1 MSLAGPKSQSLQKR
15 AQKILPLGVN
25 SNFRYWGDGLTPYVD
40 KAKGAYLWDV
50 DGRRFIDYRMAF
62 GPIILGHAFDEV
74 DAKVIEEI
82 QRGSLF
88 AMTGELEVEV
98 AEMIT
103 AMCPAVEMVRFAC
116 SGTEATMHAIR
127 VARAY
132 TGRDIIL
139 KFEGNYHGFH
149 DHTLWSTY
157 APTGAMGNA
166 RSPIPIPSS
175 SGIPKSMREFIITVP
190 FNDAEGFQRA
200 MRSYGD
206 QIAAVITEP
215 CQGNCGGIEP
225 QPGFLELIREETKK
239 HGTVFIL
246 DEVKTGFRIA
256 NGGAQEYY
264 GIQPDLATYAKALG
278 NGYPVAA
285 FGGSR
290 EIMSIIGHGV
300 AQGGTYTNNKAG
312 IAAAYATLKLLQTK
326 PILKSIEGRGKRLM
340 DGLKE
345 IFEDN
350 DISAVFS
357 GYPAMFSFAF
367 GVDAVTCQRD
377 WVTSDQSMY
386 EELIAK
392 AIDRGVMPDND
403 AREPWFLCYSHS
415 DADIDETLNVYA
427 EIVKEVKK

>member
-15 AQKILPLGVN
+15 AQKVLPLGVN
-25 SNFRYWGDGLTPYVD
+25 SNFRYWGEGLTPYVD

-98 AEMIT
+98 AEMIA
-103 AMCPAVEMVRFAC
+103 AMCPAVEMVRMAC

-157 APTGAMGNA
+157 APIEAMGNA
-166 RSPIPIPSS
+166 RSPIPVPSS
-175 SGIPKSMREFIITVP
+175 SGIPKSMREFIITLP
-190 FNDAEGFQRA
+190 FNDADGFERV

-215 CQGNCGGIEP
+215 CQGNCGAIEP
-225 QPGFLELIREETKK
+225 QPGFLELIRKQTEE

-264 GIQPDLATYAKALG
+264 RINPDLATYAKALG

-300 AQGGTYTNNKAG
+300 SQGGTYTNNKAG
-312 IAAAYATLKLLQTK
+312 IAAAYATLKLMQAK
-326 PILKSIEGRGKRLM
+326 PILKTIEKRGKRLM

-350 DISAVFS
+350 DIPAVFS
-357 GYPAMFSFAF
+357 GYPAMFTFAI
-367 GVDAVTCQRD
+367 GVDKVTCQRD
-377 WVTSDQSMY
+377 WAESDQAMY
-386 EELIAK
+386 ESLIEK